1 MKYKGITLD
10 DEKYYKGIE
19 GITCTPMTTLKVIT

>member
-10 DEKYYKGIE
+10 DENYYKGIE
-19 GITCTPMTTLKVIT
+19 GITCTPMTTFKVIT